1 MMGSRTAYNPST
13 QQQSTNGVE
22 QSSTP
27 SRRGRGRK
35 LINGERRTSGP
46 TFIRDISAIMGDPTA
61 PGYKPREERSYLEF
75 HPDLDVGMV
84 LRVMSA
90 EDVDG
95 VTYQPPNF
103 PSTETN
109 SDPQDTSAAS
119 QQDGHTML
127 PIRTAS
133 DPQPPP
139 TPGPENASSLF
150 DNDDLVVSDLLPATP
165 ASRPSRSTATTGR
178 RGGPGRP
185 PKTPKPPPLKPQ
197 AEVLNLLKPSY
208 RLRPNP
214 NFSLNHGIANSVS
227 LSSAS
232 QQMSRAIDGV
242 MSTPMHQ
249 HRTTKTMANVGYQGT
264 EYWSRPKN
272 MIRDVGGFYG
282 DDLSTSAVIIRGDKK
297 EDSSSTVP
305 GVAIAGEGS
314 GAGVGFGAEGERVEY
329 DMDEQ
334 GSHNP
339 HCHAPNVSSNL
350 L

>member
-1 MMGSRTAYNPST
+1 MMGSRTAYNLSA
-13 QQQSTNGVE
+13 QQQSINGVE
-22 QSSTP
+22 QSSIS

-35 LINGERRTSGP
+35 PINGERRTSGP
-46 TFIRDISAIMGDPTA
+46 TFITDISAIMGDPTA

-95 VTYQPPNF
+95 VTYQPPHL

-109 SDPQDTSAAS
+109 PDPQDTSAAS
-119 QQDGHTML
+119 QQDGAHTML

-139 TPGPENASSLF
+139 TPGPENASLLF
-150 DNDDLVVSDLLPATP
+150 DNDDLVVSDLIPPPITP
-165 ASRPSRSTATTGR
+165 ASRPSRSSATTGR

-185 PKTPKPPPLKPQ
+185 PKTPKPPPPKPQ

-208 RLRPNP
+208 RLRPN
-214 NFSLNHGIANSVS
+214 SLNNGIANSVP
-227 LSSAS
+227 SSAP
-232 QQMSRAIDGV
+232 QQTSGIDGV
-242 MSTPMHQ
+242 MNTPMHQ
-249 HRTTKTMANVGYQGT
+249 QCRTTKMMANIGYQGAKD
-264 EYWSRPKN
+264 WLRPKN

-282 DDLSTSAVIIRGDKK
+282 DDLSTSTVIIKGDKK
-297 EDSSSTVP
+297 EDGSSIVP
-305 GVAIAGEGS
+305 GVAITGEVS
-314 GAGVGFGAEGERVEY
+314 GAAVGFGAEGERVEY

-339 HCHAPNVSSNL
+339 MPYTKYTF
-350 L
+350 